1 MYIPKDFFCFYG
13 MNDLTLSSFSSALEV
28 GVGLYLGLAILQ
40 LIGSGGVSDLSRRS
54 QTLQST
60 INSNSLHGL
69 REESNRIK
77 ADLAKLEIALHGF
90 SRQVFSIVLI
100 LLLICLAILA
110 LSTLRPDYP
119 TTCVQSY
126 FILGYFLLLPVLV
139 FICLTIW
146 IRSRCTSV
154 QKAIKT
160 CEQKVNQ
167 GLLEKK

>member
-1 MYIPKDFFCFYG
+1 MYIPNDFFCFCG

-77 ADLAKLEIALHGF
+77 ADLAKLEIALQGF
-90 SRQVFSIVLI
+90 SRQVFFIVLI
-100 LLLICLAILA
+100 LLLVCLAILA

-119 TTCVQSY
+119 TTCSQSY
-126 FILGYFLLLPVLV
+126 LILGYFLLLPVLV

-146 IRSRCTSV
+146 IRSLCAAV

-167 GLLEKK
+167 DLLEKK

>member
-1 MYIPKDFFCFYG
+1 MYIPKDFFCFCG

-90 SRQVFSIVLI
+90 S
-100 LLLICLAILA
+100 A
-110 LSTLRPDYP
+110 
-119 TTCVQSY
+119 TCW
-126 FILGYFLLLPVLV
+126 G
-139 FICLTIW
+139 
-146 IRSRCTSV
+146 
-154 QKAIKT
+154 A
-160 CEQKVNQ
+160 N
-167 GLLEKK
+167 